1 MLNTY
6 VLYHALA
13 SLAAFDNRAVLPHPP
28 GPYTTN
34 GDRQL
39 EELSVEYHHLPPVY
53 ENLYHLHIATDV
65 NRRCITGDMH

>member
-1 MLNTY
+1 MFFANLFDINYIVLVNYNIFLNTY

-13 SLAAFDNRAVLPHPP
+13 SLAALDNRPVLPHPP

-39 EELSVEYHHLPPVY
+39 ER
-53 ENLYHLHIATDV
+53 I
-65 NRRCITGDMH
+65 

>member
-39 EELSVEYHHLPPVY
+39 ERIYDFINCNCSCRPWKLLALKEIHTKL
-53 ENLYHLHIATDV
+53 
-65 NRRCITGDMH
+65 